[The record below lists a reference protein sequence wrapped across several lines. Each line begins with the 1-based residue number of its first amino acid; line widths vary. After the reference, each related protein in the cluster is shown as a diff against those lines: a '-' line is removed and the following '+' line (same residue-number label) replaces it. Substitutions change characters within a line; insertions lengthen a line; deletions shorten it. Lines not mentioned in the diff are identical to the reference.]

1 MSGFICPHCGERTD
15 IFKTG
20 GGRSAAN
27 MLNVPFLGEIP
38 LDPNVVVL
46 SDNGSP
52 YVENHASTPISEAFE
67 KIAKECEQW

>member
-1 MSGFICPHCGERTD
+1 
-15 IFKTG
+15 
-20 GGRSAAN
+20 

-46 SDNGSP
+46 SDSGSP
-52 YVENHASTPISEAFE
+52 YVEKHPSTAISEAFE